1 MCLSELKV
9 FIWDICIICIVVVVM
24 KLLVVFLLVG
34 TMMVLSEGFPEPE
47 PGPEAKPTEG
57 KNSVVKRAA
66 GCPFDWIGFRN
77 DTERKIGAMKEQ
89 LAALANRQNNSEKWI
104 EDLERKVIFSAATD
118 GSGAVGPFNTDTIL
132 VYQTVM
138 TNIGDAYNQTTG
150 VFTTSVSGTYYF
162 TFFYHAGR
170 EHPATLRLYKNE
182 QLVARSHD
190 HKGGD
195 DGADNGGNAVILQ
208 LQKGD
213 RVFVRLLAHTHIW
226 AKNHITTFSGFL
238 IR

>member
-1 MCLSELKV
+1 
-9 FIWDICIICIVVVVM
+9 M

-77 DTERKIGAMKEQ
+77 DVQRKIGAMKER
-89 LAALANRQNNSEKWI
+89 LAALANRLKNSEKLI
-104 EDLERKVIFSAATD
+104 EDLKSKEKRDIIFSAATD
-118 GSGAVGPFNTDTIL
+118 GSGSFGPFNTDKTL
-132 VYQTVM
+132 VYQSVK
-138 TNIGDAYNQTTG
+138 TNIGNAYNQHTG
-150 VFTTSVSGTYYF
+150 VFTTPVSGTYYF
-162 TFFYHAGR
+162 TFFYHALGG
-170 EHPATLRLYKNE
+170 HPAHLFLQKNGHV
-182 QLVARSHD
+182 VAQTYD
-190 HKGGD
+190 HKSQH

-213 RVFVRLLAHTHIW
+213 QVFVRLGAHAHIW
-226 AKNHITTFSGFL
+226 APHHYTTFSGFL
-238 IR
+238 IH